1 MEQNPFYKSPSK
13 LSDSPEKPCRYKRE
27 SNEEKLKILKVAED
41 IGIRKAAKFFR
52 VSRAN
57 IQRWLKQKE
66 DIKQFDNS

>member
-1 MEQNPFYKSPSK
+1 M
-13 LSDSPEKPCRYKRE
+13 RE
-27 SNEEKLKILKVAED
+27 SNEEKLKILKVVED